1 MNAVQNIVSA
11 IRDTQ
16 AELSRAE
23 KSLALHGEDF
33 GVELAMESLQS
44 RLEELQQEF
53 VAATAADEMDVCSYR
68 LVADAT
74 GRYPLAAVGRT
85 FEKFQWFFTVLY
97 DVIKRNEPRRR
108 AKVAPESL
116 HESSFDFGYAFSGS
130 LGFVFTLPNERML
143 LGQSLHDMA
152 IDALAKFPA
161 AESTDEISVLAKRY
175 GAAPVRLAYQWA
187 QAHVEAG
194 LDVDLEWKRGEEVR
208 QHMRAEV
215 GVLRRLT
222 DLIASTSEVD
232 RYNLQY
238 YGKLVGIDTQSR
250 TFHLV
255 VDGKQDIRGSLHE
268 SFEHPQPLTVDTYYT
283 AYLDVEVQV
292 HYATGSEDRRN
303 VLRALSAKLDV
314 TTRGEGGPASDS
326 SEGDADLPV

>member
-1 MNAVQNIVSA
+1 MNAVQSILTA

-23 KSLALHGEDF
+23 KSLGQHGSDF
-33 GVELAMESLQS
+33 GVELAVESLQA
-44 RLEELQQEF
+44 RLEELHEEF
-53 VAATAADEMDVCSYR
+53 VAATSADEMDVCSYR
-68 LVADAT
+68 LQADAS

-85 FEKFQWFFTVLY
+85 FEKFQWLFTVLY
-97 DVIKRNEPRRR
+97 DAIKRNEPRRR

-130 LGFVFTLPNERML
+130 LGFVFTLPNDRML

-152 IDALAKFPA
+152 IDALIKFPEA
-161 AESTDEISVLAKRY
+161 RSTEQISALAKKY
-175 GAAPVRLAYQWA
+175 GVAPVRLAYQWA

-194 LDVDLEWKRGEEVR
+194 LDVDLEWKRGNDVR
-208 QHMRAEV
+208 QRMYAEV

-222 DLIASTSEVD
+222 ELIASTSDVE
-232 RYNLQY
+232 RYSTKL

-255 VDGKQDIRGSLHE
+255 VADKKDYRGSLHE
-268 SFEHPQPLTVDTYYT
+268 TFVKPDPFTIDTYYT
-283 AYLDVEVQV
+283 AQFDVEVRVQ
-292 HYATGSEDRRN
+292 YATGAEDRHN
-303 VLRALSAKLDV
+303 ILRALNIDLDV
-314 TTRGEGGPASDS
+314 TPDGEGGVPRDGTDFD
-326 SEGDADLPV
+326 EDLPV